1 MTGSK
6 IDMAYF
12 KDIQPWTLYG
22 EKLTVADS
30 NEHLG
35 LIVSG
40 LDEEQKNT
48 DNNILKCRNALF
60 SMLGPTYSYKC
71 LLSPLVQTYVWRTCH
86 LPILLSGLP
95 ALPIRPAQLDPL
107 SVFHRKILRGFLK
120 LSNSSPIPA
129 LYFLLGE
136 LPIEATLHI
145 RTLGLL
151 YNIADNQASTAN
163 SIVKYILMMCR
174 DNSTTWSNHVRSLCL
189 KYDLPSPLT
198 LLQGQGPLQSKES
211 WITLVKTK
219 VTIWH
224 EEQLRTNS
232 KLNTKMRYLNVDL
245 LGLSGRAHPSLINIK
260 NTQDVK
266 KLRLHLKFLC
276 GDYLT
281 NQNGH
286 CYPRSINSCSLCHS
300 SEDTYEHLLIQCRG
314 TSEVRER
321 ILPTLYNVV
330 SDVQPT
336 CGLLQYN
343 PPPTI
348 LLQFILDCTSL
359 NLPNDIRIPAHNPR
373 VSEIF
378 HVSRDLCFG
387 ISSARCRLLR
397 ES

>member
-1 MTGSK
+1 
-6 IDMAYF
+6 
-12 KDIQPWTLYG
+12 
-22 EKLTVADS
+22 
-30 NEHLG
+30 
-35 LIVSG
+35 
-40 LDEEQKNT
+40 
-48 DNNILKCRNALF
+48 
-60 SMLGPTYSYKC
+60 
-71 LLSPLVQTYVWRTCH
+71 
-86 LPILLSGLP
+86 
-95 ALPIRPAQLDPL
+95 
-107 SVFHRKILRGFLK
+107 
-120 LSNSSPIPA
+120 
-129 LYFLLGE
+129 
-136 LPIEATLHI
+136 
-145 RTLGLL
+145 
-151 YNIADNQASTAN
+151 
-163 SIVKYILMMCR
+163 MMCR

-378 HVSRDLCFG
+378 HVSN
-387 ISSARCRLLR
+387 
-397 ES
+397 